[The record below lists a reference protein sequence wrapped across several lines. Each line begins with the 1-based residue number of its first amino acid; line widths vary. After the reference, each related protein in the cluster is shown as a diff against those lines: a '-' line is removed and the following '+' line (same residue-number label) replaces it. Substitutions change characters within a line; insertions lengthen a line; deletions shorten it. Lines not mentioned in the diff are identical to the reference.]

1 MCTYL
6 HTCVHA
12 DCGRDVCD
20 VCDVWVQYYISRSIP
35 YQELVITHVI
45 ETLVF
50 VPVMIGM
57 MFFLF
62 EFFQDQMVSC
72 VQRIDGT

>member
-1 MCTYL
+1 MVFL
-6 HTCVHA
+6 I
-12 DCGRDVCD
+12 
-20 VCDVWVQYYISRSIP
+20 VQYYISRSIP
-35 YQELVITHVI
+35 YEQLVITHLI

-62 EFFQDQMVSC
+62 EFFQDQMVGW
-72 VQRIDGT
+72 RLFTIFDR

>member
-1 MCTYL
+1 MCMLTV
-6 HTCVHA
+6 CVM
-12 DCGRDVCD
+12 CMCVC
-20 VCDVWVQYYISRSIP
+20 VWMQYYISRSIP